1 MWPRRGADLAR
12 RKFRV
17 FCARRVVLVPVVA
30 RALNS
35 AHHESSHASGAVD
48 TAENDSK
55 RVFLTDSLRK
65 TAQ

>member
-1 MWPRRGADLAR
+1 MFGMAGAAR
-12 RKFRV
+12 ISRFEKFRV

-35 AHHESSHASGAVD
+35 AHHESSHASGAFD

-55 RVFLTDSLRK
+55 
-65 TAQ
+65 

>member
-1 MWPRRGADLAR
+1 MFGVAAARRGSRASKISR
-12 RKFRV
+12 

-35 AHHESSHASGAVD
+35 AHHESSHASGAFD

-55 RVFLTDSLRK
+55 
-65 TAQ
+65 

>member
-17 FCARRVVLVPVVA
+17 FCARRVVLVPGVA

-35 AHHESSHASGAVD
+35 AHHESSHASGAFD

-55 RVFLTDSLRK
+55 
-65 TAQ
+65 